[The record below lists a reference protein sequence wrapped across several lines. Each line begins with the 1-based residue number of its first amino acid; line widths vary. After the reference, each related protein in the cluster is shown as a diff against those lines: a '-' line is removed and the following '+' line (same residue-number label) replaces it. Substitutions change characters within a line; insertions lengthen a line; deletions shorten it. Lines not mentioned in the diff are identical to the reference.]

1 MQEPPA
7 LRITFTDFNDF
18 SEVTAVKR
26 KGARLLEG
34 IVLLALTVLLFLFP
48 GQSSQAAQKGVTLCL
63 DLLIPSLFP
72 FFVLSSL
79 FIATGMAGTC
89 ARLVQRPMSLLFGV
103 GGAGTSAFI
112 LGAVGG
118 YPVGPRTLAQLTERK
133 ECTRKDAR
141 RLALFCNNCGPAFFI
156 GAAGVGIFGSKEAGF
171 LLLACN
177 LLSSIF
183 IGCSLHIFFD
193 RNSGKANILY
203 RNQQAASL
211 SSVLPD
217 CVRSSFVSTLNV
229 CAYVILF
236 SVITALADCSGLLP
250 FLVNVLTALLPG
262 EHTAALCRSFL
273 IGFLEISTGTA
284 SLSEGVSS
292 PAALPLAAFLLGWGG
307 LSVHCQSLSFL
318 QKAGVSVK
326 LYLTAKLV
334 QGVLAALL
342 TAWGTALFPLSLPVM
357 APTNSFAAPSLVGRE
372 LLALWFLAGVYF
384 LLNYKKR

>member
-133 ECTRKDAR
+133 
-141 RLALFCNNCGPAFFI
+141 
-156 GAAGVGIFGSKEAGF
+156 
-171 LLLACN
+171 
-177 LLSSIF
+177 
-183 IGCSLHIFFD
+183 
-193 RNSGKANILY
+193 
-203 RNQQAASL
+203 
-211 SSVLPD
+211 
-217 CVRSSFVSTLNV
+217 
-229 CAYVILF
+229 
-236 SVITALADCSGLLP
+236 
-250 FLVNVLTALLPG
+250 
-262 EHTAALCRSFL
+262 
-273 IGFLEISTGTA
+273 
-284 SLSEGVSS
+284 
-292 PAALPLAAFLLGWGG
+292 
-307 LSVHCQSLSFL
+307 
-318 QKAGVSVK
+318 
-326 LYLTAKLV
+326 
-334 QGVLAALL
+334 
-342 TAWGTALFPLSLPVM
+342 
-357 APTNSFAAPSLVGRE
+357 
-372 LLALWFLAGVYF
+372 
-384 LLNYKKR
+384 